1 MLLREIYDRKIDR
14 NINPAVVVSDK
25 RKKPL
30 KLKSMSTSSQT
41 S

>member
-25 RKKPL
+25 KKETKKL
-30 KLKSMSTSSQT
+30 KLMSMSLQT
-41 S
+41 N